1 MKFIAKNRN
10 RLQFTKEVPI
20 HVIDY
25 YNSVL
30 DYYYN
35 HPDGGMVAKW
45 IDIHYDNKNDSWKLV
60 LKSNVPDNV
69 VEIAE
74 RLANGLEKYL
84 RELYEE

>member
-1 MKFIAKNRN
+1 MMKFIAKNRK

-35 HPDGGMVAKW
+35 HPDGDTVVKW
-45 IDIHYDNKNDSWKLV
+45 VDIHYDNESDSWRLV
-60 LKSNVPDNV
+60 LKSNAPNNV
-69 VEIAE
+69 VKIAE
-74 RLANGLEKYL
+74 RLANGLEEYL
-84 RELYEE
+84 RELY